1 MKYLIESLPHGIG
14 LIPQTENDFF
24 TICERRKVEVIWTPT
39 KFNFHASC
47 PLGSFITIS
56 RRLTGLE
63 LLFVMFHELG
73 HELISPGRPYSV
85 SWCNMP
91 NEIERDER
99 EADAIALTA
108 IVPRTHLHLLN
119 EITETSGRF
128 GRKFRSERERLNFIY
143 QV

>member
-1 MKYLIESLPHGIG
+1 MKHLIESLPYGIG
-14 LIPQTENDFF
+14 RVPQTEQNFF
-24 TICERRKVEVIWTPT
+24 DICERRGIEVIWTPT
-39 KFNFHASC
+39 KFSFHCST

-73 HELISPGRPYSV
+73 HHFISPGREYSV

-91 NEIERDER
+91 NAVDRDEK
-99 EADAIALTA
+99 EADAIAYA
-108 IVPRTHLHLLN
+108 SIVPRTHLHLLN

-128 GRKFRSERERLNFIY
+128 GRKFRSERESLSFLY